1 MASPRRKQEQ
11 FMNGITST
19 WKWRSPSGRDP
30 GSPSSQPNL
39 ADRVLEGRSIKDPV
53 AFLDSSYGRIA
64 PPEGLAGAV
73 EAGERLARAI
83 EEGSRIVIH
92 GDYDFDGIA
101 ASAILQRSLRLM
113 APSSSIEVV
122 LPNRYEDGYGLSVN
136 GLKRIRAEGADLV
149 IAVDCGITAID
160 AIRAAAEDGLEV
172 MVLDHHRFVRDEQGE
187 IVLPPASVVVH
198 PGLPVTGVEQVG
210 TDHLCGAAVAFK
222 VVWATARSHFRTERV
237 PSVMKQEL
245 VEATILAGLGTIA
258 DVMPLVEEN
267 RALAAL
273 ALRGLPGSK
282 IPGLRALLLESGHG
296 PDDGP
301 VHEEVIQFQLAP
313 RINALGR
320 FGSPMPAVELL
331 TSVDS
336 GPEGVRASMALA
348 REITSINLQ
357 RRTAERAIV
366 EEAITRAEAEGQTAD
381 DHPVI
386 VLADPGW
393 KRGLV
398 GPACAK
404 LVDRF
409 ARPVILFEACPDGIA
424 RGSARSVPGY
434 SIHAGLEAAS
444 EFLQS
449 YGGHAAAAGCS
460 VELERLDQL
469 RAALV
474 RHASLE
480 IASEDLTS
488 VIEIDCRAVMSEID
502 EVRDIEVVRGLAP
515 FGPGHPRPTVLIE
528 TVRPIESKWVG
539 ADQGTLQLR
548 FAGEGARTV
557 KAVWFGAGRH
567 RAAVE
572 KALKGGPL
580 DVVATPDLNRWQ
592 GRVEPNLMIQDLRA
606 AE

>member
-1 MASPRRKQEQ
+1 
-11 FMNGITST
+11 MNGITST

-30 GSPSSQPNL
+30 GSPSLQPNL
-39 ADRVLEGRSIKDPV
+39 ATRVLEGRSIEDPV

-73 EAGERLARAI
+73 EAGTRLAKAI
-83 EEGSRIVIH
+83 EEGSKIVIF

-101 ASAILQRSLRLM
+101 ASTILQRSLRLM
-113 APSSSIEVV
+113 APSQSIEVM
-122 LPNRYEDGYGLSVN
+122 LPNRYEGGYGLSVN
-136 GLKRIRAEGADLV
+136 GLEQIRAQGADLV

-160 AIRAAAEDGLEV
+160 AIQAAANNGLEV

-187 IVLPPASVVVH
+187 IILPAASVVVH
-198 PGLPVTGVEQVG
+198 PGLPVTGVAQIG

-237 PSVMKQEL
+237 PAVMKQEL

-282 IPGLRALLLESGHG
+282 MPGLRALLLESGHG

-331 TSVDS
+331 TSVDT
-336 GPEGVRASMALA
+336 GPDGVRASTTLA
-348 REITSINLQ
+348 REITSVNLQ
-357 RRTAERAIV
+357 RREAGRAIV

-409 ARPVILFEACPDGIA
+409 ARPVILFEACDDGIA
-424 RGSARSVPGY
+424 RGSARSIEGY
-434 SIHAGLEAAS
+434 SIHAGLESAS
-444 EFLQS
+444 EWLES

-460 VELERLDQL
+460 CHLERLDQL
-469 RAALV
+469 RLALV
-474 RHASLE
+474 QHATRE
-480 IASEDLTS
+480 IAREDLTS
-488 VIEIDCRAVMSEID
+488 VIEIDCRALMAEID
-502 EVRDIEVVRGLAP
+502 EVRDIEVVRSLAP
-515 FGPGHPRPTVLIE
+515 FGPGHPRPAVLIE

-548 FAGEGARTV
+548 FAGEGARSV

-572 KALKGGPL
+572 KALKSGPL
-580 DVVATPDLNRWQ
+580 DLVATPDLNRWQ

>member
-1 MASPRRKQEQ
+1 
-11 FMNGITST
+11 MNGITST

-39 ADRVLEGRSIKDPV
+39 ADRVLEGRSIKDPA

-73 EAGERLARAI
+73 EAGERLARAL

-92 GDYDFDGIA
+92 GDYDFDGIS
-101 ASAILQRSLRLM
+101 ASAILQRALRLM
-113 APSSSIEVV
+113 APSNSIEVV
-122 LPNRYEDGYGLSVN
+122 LPNRYEGGYGLSVD
-136 GLKRIRAEGADLV
+136 GLKQIRAEGADLV
-149 IAVDCGITAID
+149 IAVDCGITAIE
-160 AIRAAAEDGLEV
+160 AIQAAAEDGLEV
-172 MVLDHHRFVRDEQGE
+172 MVLDHHRFVRDHEGG
-187 IVLPPASVVVH
+187 ILLPPASVVVH

-336 GPEGVRASMALA
+336 TPEGVRASMKLA
-348 REITSINLQ
+348 REISSINLQ
-357 RRTAERAIV
+357 RREAQRAIV

-409 ARPVILFEACPDGIA
+409 ARPVILFEACSDGIA
-424 RGSARSVPGY
+424 RGSARSIEGY
-434 SIHAGLEAAS
+434 SIHAGLESAS
-444 EFLQS
+444 ELLES
-449 YGGHAAAAGCS
+449 YGGHAAAAGCA
-460 VELERLDQL
+460 VKIERLDDL
-469 RAALV
+469 RVALV
-474 RHASLE
+474 EHASQE

-488 VIEIDCRAVMSEID
+488 VIEIDCRAVMAEID

-567 RAAVE
+567 REAVE
-572 KALKGGPL
+572 KAIKGGAVDL
-580 DVVATPDLNRWQ
+580 VATPDLNRWQ

>member
-1 MASPRRKQEQ
+1 
-11 FMNGITST
+11 MNGITST
-19 WKWRSPSGRDP
+19 WKWRSPSGSDP

-39 ADRVLEGRSIKDPV
+39 ADRVLEGRSIEDPV
-53 AFLDSSYGRIA
+53 GFLDSTYGRIA

-73 EAGERLARAI
+73 AAGERLAQAI
-83 EEGSRIVIH
+83 EAGSRIVIH

-113 APSSSIEVV
+113 APSSEIEVV
-122 LPNRYEDGYGLSVN
+122 LPNRYEDGYGLSVA

-149 IAVDCGITAID
+149 IAVDCGVTAID
-160 AIRAAAEDGLEV
+160 AIKAAAKDGLEV

-187 IVLPPASVVVH
+187 IVLPPESVVVH
-198 PGLPVTGVEQVG
+198 PGLPVTGVDQVG

-222 VVWATARSHFRTERV
+222 VVWATARAHFRTERV

-301 VHEEVIQFQLAP
+301 VHEETIQFQLAP

-331 TSVDS
+331 TSTDT
-336 GPEGVRASMALA
+336 GPEGVRASTELA
-348 REITSINLQ
+348 REISSINLQ
-357 RRTAERAIV
+357 RRQAERAIV
-366 EEAITRAEAEGQTAD
+366 EEAVARAEAEGQTAD

-409 ARPVILFEACPDGIA
+409 ARPVVLFEACSDGIA
-424 RGSARSVPGY
+424 RGSARSIEGY

-444 EFLQS
+444 EHLESF
-449 YGGHAAAAGCS
+449 GGHAAAAGCS
-460 VELERLDQL
+460 VALERLDEL
-469 RAALV
+469 RVALV
-474 RHASLE
+474 EHASRE
-480 IASEDLTS
+480 IAREDLS
-488 VIEIDCRAVMSEID
+488 AVVEIDCRAVMGEID
-502 EVRDIEVVRGLAP
+502 EVRDIEVVRALAP

-528 TVRPIESKWVG
+528 TVRPIETKWVG

-548 FAGEGARTV
+548 FAGDGARTV

-567 RAAVE
+567 REAVE
-572 KALKGGPL
+572 EAIKGGAL
-580 DVVATPDLNRWQ
+580 DLVATPDLNRWQ

-606 AE
+606 SE